1 MPRQMM
7 TVAARD
13 IKSRKTLGIPLNAT
27 AMEILR
33 GQIGKHA
40 EYVFVYK
47 GRPLN
52 ATVNTPEHLAP
63 HAAVMDELLLC
74 SNGKTPL

>member
-1 MPRQMM
+1 M
-7 TVAARD
+7 D
-13 IKSRKTLGIPLNAT
+13 
-27 AMEILR
+27 ILR

-52 ATVNTPEHLAP
+52 ATVNTAWHNALKKSGIEDFRFHDTRHTWASLQI
-63 HAAVMDELLLC
+63 E
-74 SNGKTPL
+74 NGVRRG